1 MTMTKRELV
10 IRVANMLGMTQSDVA
25 KIIEGTFDTISRTL
39 AEGQRWELRDFGVF
53 EVKTRA
59 SRIGRNPRTGEQVPV
74 PERRVVTFRP
84 GKKMKELI
92 ADTNRVKHARPTPVL
107 HPARRRHRLRPNRL
121 HPAVSPAVACR
132 FNRPFISEQPSPE
145 RRLLLVLGPGVNTFD
160 PLPCSAE

>member
-10 IRVANMLGMTQSDVA
+10 IRVANMFGMTQSDVA
-25 KIIEGTFDTISRTL
+25 KIIEGTFDTISQTL

-59 SRIGRNPRTGEQVPV
+59 ARIGRNPRTGDQVPV

-92 ADTNRVKHARPTPVL
+92 AAAP
-107 HPARRRHRLRPNRL
+107 
-121 HPAVSPAVACR
+121 
-132 FNRPFISEQPSPE
+132 SEVFRNEKAGPDSSSA
-145 RRLLLVLGPGVNTFD
+145 GPG
-160 PLPCSAE
+160 PSM